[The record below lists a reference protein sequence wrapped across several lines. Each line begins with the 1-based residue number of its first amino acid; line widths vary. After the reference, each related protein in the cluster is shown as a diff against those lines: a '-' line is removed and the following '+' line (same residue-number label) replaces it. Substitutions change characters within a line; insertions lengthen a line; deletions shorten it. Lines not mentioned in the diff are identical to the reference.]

1 MPGGELPTLLPGA
14 GGPDP
19 AAAGAPHSL
28 PVAGLAAMKN
38 LLIGWPQLQEL
49 RSAADSNPSSCHDRR
64 RHAAT
69 SLAAC
74 SRAEMTAA
82 LIAQRGRGPGVTL
95 RTEVDAAL
103 VVLGGQVR
111 HASLLAL
118 HDGGLR
124 VLTASWHLPER
135 DVRVIATAL
144 RTVIGPPAVFGAS
157 SCLPLDALACPSDVV
172 SDFALAP
179 LLFGESLA
187 AGWPWALALRLFSG
201 LRRGRSCD
209 GGLGFLPERGKHSP
223 PLPGGGVDV
232 RHDFLRCGPGR
243 GGHRVL

>member
-28 PVAGLAAMKN
+28 PGAGLAAMKN

-82 LIAQRGRGPGVTL
+82 LIAQRGRGPG
-95 RTEVDAAL
+95 
-103 VVLGGQVR
+103 G
-111 HASLLAL
+111 H
-118 HDGGLR
+118 
-124 VLTASWHLPER
+124 
-135 DVRVIATAL
+135 
-144 RTVIGPPAVFGAS
+144 PP
-157 SCLPLDALACPSDVV
+157 D
-172 SDFALAP
+172 
-179 LLFGESLA
+179 
-187 AGWPWALALRLFSG
+187 
-201 LRRGRSCD
+201 
-209 GGLGFLPERGKHSP
+209 
-223 PLPGGGVDV
+223 
-232 RHDFLRCGPGR
+232 
-243 GGHRVL
+243 